1 MEFDLFTFSS
11 IIGTLVWIGK
21 TAASYRL
28 KTSLQTD
35 KRVRLMNEIIQGI
48 QVIKFFAWE
57 QPFAKTIKEIRSR
70 EINGVRGSLY
80 LRAIIYSF
88 NFISKLS
95 IFICLI
101 SYLYLGNIFTAS
113 SIFIVTSYFNLLYTS
128 MLQFWPMAVTHVCE
142 GFISIRRIQ
151 TFLSYNDT
159 KPVMPTV
166 TNKQSHD
173 DEKDKIDENNDENN
187 VEEKLL
193 MEIKAATTKIST
205 VPKRILN
212 QNLERKGIFMRNASA
227 TWSDDKQGLNCD
239 YLELSEQKLYGIVGQ
254 VGAGKST
261 LLHVIL
267 GELELDSGEIEIN
280 GTVSYSS
287 QDPWIFEGTI
297 RQNILFIEKFDED
310 RYGNVIKVCSLER
323 DLELFTNGDETFVG
337 ERGSTLSGG
346 QKARINLARCL
357 YRNTDIYLLDDP
369 LSAVDVKVGKFIY
382 ENAIKKFLKVTKL
395 SSREF
400 LLK

>member
-1 MEFDLFTFSS
+1 
-11 IIGTLVWIGK
+11 
-21 TAASYRL
+21 
-28 KTSLQTD
+28 
-35 KRVRLMNEIIQGI
+35 MNEIIQGI

-57 QPFAKTIKEIRSR
+57 QPFAKTVKDIRSR

-101 SYLYLGNIFTAS
+101 SYLYLGNTFTAS
-113 SIFIVTSYFNLLYTS
+113 SIFIVTSYFNLLYSS

-159 KPVMPTV
+159 KTELPTV
-166 TNKQSHD
+166 DKQNHD
-173 DEKDKIDENNDENN
+173 DDDNDKKKDKIDENNDEKN
-187 VEEKLL
+187 VEKKLL
-193 MEIKAATTKIST
+193 MEIKAVTTKISA

-239 YLELSEQKLYGIVGQ
+239 YLELTEQKLYGIVGQ

-261 LLHVIL
+261 LLNVIL

-310 RYGNVIKVCSLER
+310 RYGNVIKMCSLER
-323 DLELFTNGDETFVG
+323 DLELFTKGDGTFVG

-382 ENAIKKFLKVTKL
+382 ENAIKKFLKVTK
-395 SSREF
+395 
-400 LLK
+400 